1 VAAPLVPPDLG
12 SSTEPSPTVNLVT
25 DAPLEPVPSPVSR
38 IPIPLAAGIGGV
50 AGLLTLAWRHGT
62 LRRAVNE
69 IQHATGRAGGEAHD
83 GGDEEDE
90 SYTSAA

>member
-12 SSTEPSPTVNLVT
+12 SGTEPSPTLNLVN
-25 DAPLEPVPSPVSR
+25 DAPIEPVPSPLSR
-38 IPIPLAAGIGGV
+38 IPVPLAAGIGGV

-69 IQHATGRAGGEAHD
+69 IQHATRRAGGEAQD

-90 SYTSAA
+90 SYTPAP